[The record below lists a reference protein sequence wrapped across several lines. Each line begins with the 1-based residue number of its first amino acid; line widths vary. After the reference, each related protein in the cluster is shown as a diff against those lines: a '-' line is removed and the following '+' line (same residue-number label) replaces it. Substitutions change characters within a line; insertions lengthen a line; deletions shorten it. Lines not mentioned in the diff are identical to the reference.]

1 MENPLSQSEIDALM
15 RTLLPS
21 TSEDIFQTR
30 TASVRVYDFR
40 RPGKFSKDLLR
51 TLFMVH
57 DTFARLLQG
66 FFAAALRTR
75 VQVSVRST
83 NQYSSSEY
91 TQLLPNPCVV
101 AKFEIRPLPG
111 TCFIEMSH
119 NIAFA
124 IVDRVFGGHGSEVQ
138 PQRGLSEIE
147 LSVIQRMTADL
158 FTPLRE
164 AWRNVAEIQPT
175 LDSMETNPMFLQNS
189 AAAEVVAVITL
200 GIDIGEHKGH
210 ISLSFP
216 YATVEP
222 VLARLSPQTWLA
234 SDRPETEEEE
244 RQVIQKSVGDAPL
257 GMRAILGKSN
267 IKVQE
272 FVELKAGDVLLL
284 GTKVN
289 GDVQVFVGDRLLFL
303 GRPGLMGDK
312 MSVQITRHAVERPKE

>member
-21 TSEDIFQTR
+21 SGDDLFQTR
-30 TASVRVYDFR
+30 AAAVRVYDFR

-91 TQLLPNPCVV
+91 MQLLPNPCIVG
-101 AKFEIRPLPG
+101 KFEIKPLPG
-111 TCFIEMSH
+111 LCLVEMSH

-124 IVDRVFGGHGSEVQ
+124 IIDRVFGGHGSDLQ

-147 LSVIQRMTADL
+147 LSVVQRMIADI

-164 AWRNVAEIQPT
+164 AWRNVADIQPT
-175 LDSMETNPMFLQNS
+175 LDSMETNPMFLQSS
-189 AAAEVVAVITL
+189 APAEVVAAITL
-200 GIDIGEHKGH
+200 GVDIGEHKGH
-210 ISLSFP
+210 VTLSFP
-216 YATVEP
+216 YSTVEP

-234 SDRPETEEEE
+234 LDRPETEESE
-244 RQVIQKSVGDAPL
+244 RQVIETSVGRAPL
-257 GMRAILGKSN
+257 QMFVNLGKTN
-267 IKVQE
+267 IKVRE
-272 FVELKAGDVLLL
+272 FMDMKVGDVLLL

-289 GDVQVFVGDRLLFL
+289 GEVQVFVGERLLFL
-303 GRPGLMGDK
+303 GRPGLVGDR
-312 MSVQITRHAVERPKE
+312 MAVQISRQATLPPKE